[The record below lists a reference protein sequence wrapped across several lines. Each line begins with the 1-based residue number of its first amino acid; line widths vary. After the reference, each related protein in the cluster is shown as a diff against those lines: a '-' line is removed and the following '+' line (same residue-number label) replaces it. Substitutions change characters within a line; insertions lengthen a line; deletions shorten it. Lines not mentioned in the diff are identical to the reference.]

1 MKNTIHVSNSL
12 NETIQIAKELAL
24 TINKGLVIALSGD
37 LGVGKTAFTKGLAL
51 GLDINEA
58 ITSPTFTLLKE
69 YEGRLNLKHIDAY
82 RLENMSSDTLG
93 IYDLIDDNNVVVLE
107 WAQFLADSDIQVDL
121 KIDINYLDEN
131 SREIRIEEVQ

>member
-1 MKNTIHVSNSL
+1 MKNRKFVSNSVD
-12 NETIQIAKELAL
+12 ETIKIAKELAL
-24 TINKGLVIALSGD
+24 TFNRGLVIALSGD

-51 GLDINEA
+51 GLDINEP

-93 IYDLIDDNNVVVLE
+93 LFDLIDEENVVVLE
-107 WAQFLADSDIQVDL
+107 WAQFVADSDISVD
-121 KIDINYLDEN
+121 INITINYLDET
-131 SREIRIEEVQ
+131 SREIEIEEI